1 MPVLNLHS
9 VPYKLL
15 SIDYHSHQC
24 YILICWIHQS
34 FCSMRFYALMVQAFQ
49 FLVIVPHA
57 QCFLRAHLSA
67 SMSFCLAS
75 ASKGNRPKLY
85 RSIIY
90 SSSTSINSCNCPLPA
105 SNCAIL
111 LSIIARYS
119 AFLAAFSN

>member
-9 VPYKLL
+9 VLYKLL
-15 SIDYHSHQC
+15 SIDYHVHQC
-24 YILICWIHQS
+24 YILICWLHQYV
-34 FCSMRFYALMVQAFQ
+34 CSMLFYALMVQAFQ
-49 FLVIVPHA
+49 ALEIVLHA
-57 QCFLRAHLSA
+57 QCFLQARLSV

-75 ASKGNRPKLY
+75 ASRGNRPKLY
-85 RSIIY
+85 HSIIY